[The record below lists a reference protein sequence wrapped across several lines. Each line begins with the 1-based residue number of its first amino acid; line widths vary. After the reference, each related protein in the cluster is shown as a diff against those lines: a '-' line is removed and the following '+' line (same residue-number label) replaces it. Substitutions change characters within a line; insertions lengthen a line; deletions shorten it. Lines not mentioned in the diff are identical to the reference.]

1 LKLPR
6 ILSRRALTFIPA
18 MPSFLRVAFLCY
30 IELFAVQG
38 LRRKS
43 KSSTANTM
51 AYNVSSSTTNPFA
64 AHSYYMNPVNVE
76 QYDQSIDTAS
86 NPLVRANLLTM
97 KEIASA
103 YWIDRKDKITGNTTR
118 TVEGILAD
126 AASKSPAELVVL
138 IWYDFP
144 NRDCAAAASMGE
156 ICCAYLPNGRCDWGN
171 GGDCAAGIEEYKT
184 TYVDPFVQVLV
195 EYKGRVPVV
204 IVYEPDS
211 LPNFATNLGRPNC
224 AALETRNAY
233 AQGATY
239 ALTELTSKTDATV
252 YVDAAHGGWLGWH
265 NNMLKFMDELKGL
278 DVPWNKIR
286 GFSTNVAGY
295 QPLGQMCPWEP
306 DSQTEPYRNGYCL
319 NGKNSGDSCC
329 EDPCDLL
336 GQWNPGN
343 NEQNYAQMLRLAAQG
358 ELGMD
363 AHVIIDTGRNGVP
376 GPRSDSAN
384 WCNIRNAGAGHA
396 STASV
401 PDIEVLD
408 AFFYLKTPGESD
420 GCTQDLPG
428 GGQCPRFD
436 VMCGSSDSIGSSPG
450 EPRAPEAGGWF
461 DYQVKQ
467 LAEFAN
473 FESSFPPAPVPTPA
487 PSTPPRRRSSTP
499 PRRRTSTPSRRR
511 SGGGECSPVYGQC
524 GGNNWSGPTC
534 CEDGST
540 CQTGN
545 EWYSQCT
552 PSR

>member
-1 LKLPR
+1 
-6 ILSRRALTFIPA
+6 
-18 MPSFLRVAFLCY
+18 
-30 IELFAVQG
+30 
-38 LRRKS
+38 
-43 KSSTANTM
+43 
-51 AYNVSSSTTNPFA
+51 
-64 AHSYYMNPVNVE
+64 
-76 QYDQSIDTAS
+76 
-86 NPLVRANLLTM
+86 
-97 KEIASA
+97 
-103 YWIDRKDKITGNTTR
+103 
-118 TVEGILAD
+118 
-126 AASKSPAELVVL
+126 
-138 IWYDFP
+138 
-144 NRDCAAAASMGE
+144 
-156 ICCAYLPNGRCDWGN
+156 
-171 GGDCAAGIEEYKT
+171 
-184 TYVDPFVQVLV
+184 
-195 EYKGRVPVV
+195 
-204 IVYEPDS
+204 

-319 NGKNSGDSCC
+319 NGKNSGDTCC

-336 GQWNPGN
+336 GQWNPAN

-401 PDIEVLD
+401 PDTEVLD

-511 SGGGECSPVYGQC
+511 SGGGVCSPVHGQC
-524 GGNNWSGPTC
+524 GGNNWSGPAC

-545 EWYSQCT
+545 EWYSQCM